1 MFNLNKTIALIVAT
15 LFVTACTSDSSVN
28 NIRAYQPTP
37 ITTSSW
43 QKEGVSESTKNDK
56 IGHCKIEV
64 GASRLSKEE
73 AEKLVSY
80 CMKADGYNMVTSVR
94 WL

>member
-1 MFNLNKTIALIVAT
+1 MISFNKIIALTTAT
-15 LFVTACTSDSSVN
+15 LFMTACTSDRSLN
-28 NIRAYQPTP
+28 NTRAYQPTP
-37 ITTSSW
+37 VTTSSW
-43 QKEGVSESTKNDK
+43 QKEGVSESMKNDK
-56 IGHCKIEV
+56 VGHCKIEV

-80 CMKADGYNMVTSVR
+80 CMKADGYNMVTNVR